1 MTDFDARAVSTIRGL
16 AMDAPHA
23 ARSGHQGTAMAL
35 APLAHVLYSRVM
47 SYDAARPDWI
57 DRDRFVLSAG
67 HASILQYSLL
77 HLAGFGLSLDDLKDF
92 RQWDS
97 ATPGHPE
104 VGHTAGV
111 EVTTG
116 PLGQGVANMV
126 GMAIAEAQLRSRYG
140 AEIFDHHVFGICGDG
155 DLSEGVSHEAASL
168 AGHLGLG
175 KIVLCYDDNHIT
187 IDGETELALTDD
199 AAARFRAYG
208 WHVEELGEVG
218 EDLDALEAG
227 IRRAMDVTDRP
238 SLVIVRT
245 IIGTP
250 APESSNTADAH
261 GYAIFDEEIAATK
274 TIMGMPADETFHV
287 PDDVLDEYRKL
298 GLRGAEARSAWE
310 GRVAAFSGDRSTLEA
325 QLSGNGLPG
334 WEDALPSFA
343 VGESVATR
351 KASNAALQALVPVV
365 PGLTGGGADLTGNT
379 GTVIKDEGVFSAA
392 NPGGRQIYFGVRE
405 HAMGSIANGMAL
417 HGGAI
422 PVVGTFLV
430 FADYMRAAVR
440 LAALSE
446 ARSIFAWTHDSVGV
460 GEDGPTHQ
468 PVEQV
473 ASLRAIPNLR
483 VLRPADANETVAA
496 WRIAVESGGP
506 TAMILT
512 RQNVPVLEGTSAEGV
527 ARGAYVLREADDAAI
542 TLVGTGSEV
551 AVCVDAAK
559 ALTAAGIAARVV
571 SMPCW
576 ELFEAQ
582 DADVRA
588 AVIPASTP
596 SLAVEAGV
604 TMGWHRWVDDVVG
617 IDRFGASAPGDT
629 VLEKLGINADNV
641 VARARAL
648 IES

>member
-1 MTDFDARAVSTIRGL
+1 MMDFDARAVGTIRGL

-23 ARSGHQGTAMAL
+23 ARSGHQGTAMSL

-47 SYDAARPDWI
+47 SYDAAKPSWP

-67 HASILQYSLL
+67 HASILQYSIL
-77 HLAGFGLSLDDLKDF
+77 HLAGFGLTLDDLKEF
-92 RQWDS
+92 RQWGS

-104 VGHTAGV
+104 VGNTAGV

-140 AEIFDHHVFGICGDG
+140 ADIFDHHVFGICGDG
-155 DLSEGVSHEAASL
+155 DLSEGLSHEAASL

-208 WHVEELGEVG
+208 WDVHELGEVG

-227 IRRAMDVTDRP
+227 IRAAMAVSDKP
-238 SLVIVRT
+238 SLVIIRT

-250 APESSNTADAH
+250 APDSSNTPDAH
-261 GYAIFDEEIAATK
+261 GYAFFDEEIAATK
-274 TIMGMPADETFHV
+274 AAMGMPAEETFYV
-287 PDDVLDEYRKL
+287 AADVLETYNQL
-298 GLRGAEARSAWE
+298 GGRGSADREAWE
-310 GRVAAFSGDRSTLEA
+310 GCVAAFSGDRSALEA
-325 QLSGNGLPG
+325 QLSGTGLPG
-334 WEDALPSFA
+334 WEDALPSFE
-343 VGESVATR
+343 VGESIATR
-351 KASNAALQALVPVV
+351 KASNRALQALVPLV

-405 HAMGSIANGMAL
+405 HAMGAIANGMAL

-430 FADYMRAAVR
+430 FADYMRGAVR

-446 ARSIFAWTHDSVGV
+446 ARSIFVWSHDSVGV

-468 PVEQV
+468 PVEQI
-473 ASLRAIPNLR
+473 ASLRAIPGLR
-483 VLRPADANETVAA
+483 VMRPADANETAA
-496 WRIAVESGGP
+496 SWRIAVASGGP
-506 TAMILT
+506 TAMITT
-512 RQNVPVLEGTSAEGV
+512 RQNVPVLAGTSAEGV
-527 ARGAYVLREADDAAI
+527 ANGAYVLQDNDNAAV

-551 AVCVDAAK
+551 SVCVE
-559 ALTAAGIAARVV
+559 AAGALAAEGIGARVV

-582 DADVRA
+582 SGDAQA
-588 AVIPASTP
+588 AVIAPDLP
-596 SLAVEAGV
+596 SIAIEAGV

-617 IDRFGASAPGDT
+617 IDRFGASAPGGT
-629 VLEKLGINADNV
+629 VMTELGITSEHL
-641 VARARAL
+641 VARAKAL
-648 IES
+648 LA